1 VATPRV
7 RDDLTPE
14 PSASGS
20 GPAGRATV
28 GQGPPGRDGDTAN
41 PRQRIGDLLV
51 DAGVITTDQLE
62 HALEDSRP
70 GERLGAALLRRERL
84 DEHELADVLA
94 RQARLDRIDID
105 RVTPDESAVRA
116 VPERIAAR
124 HGIVPVSLERGV
136 LVIAVDDPTDFV
148 AFDDVRMAAN
158 VRSVRPVVATSS
170 ALKRA
175 RARLQGSD
183 RTGEAIAQL
192 VVDDEPEQVEDVDD
206 DQPVIRLVN
215 GLISDAL
222 RARASDLHIEPDAQG
237 VAVRARVD
245 GLLRE
250 LRRLPR
256 SLGRQVVSRLK
267 IMGTMDIAERRLPQD
282 GRSVLRLDGREVDL
296 RLSTMPTMYGETV
309 VIRLLPKGGER
320 LELTEL
326 GLGAHVLEPLLDTLQ
341 RPQGLVLVTGP
352 TGSGKT
358 STLYAGLAAVA
369 DPTRNVLTL
378 EDPIEVELPGVNQ
391 TQIDPRIGLTFARG
405 LRHVLRQDP
414 DVVLVGEIRDQE
426 TAQLAVEASF
436 TGHLVL
442 ATLHTNDAPSAVARL
457 VDLGADRFLI
467 ASSLLLVVAQR
478 LARRICPNCAEAAP
492 PDSDLLERLG
502 LDDDGRTAGD
512 DDGGTAR
519 WRRGTGCEMCE
530 GTGTHG
536 RVAIGELL
544 TIDAAIRDLV
554 IADAAESTIARAAR
568 SRGLV
573 PLRAEAIRRARRGEI
588 ELAEARRITP
598 DPDLGVATGPQAV
611 ALTAPE
617 AVPDPPADGFLD
629 DAAS

>member
-1 VATPRV
+1 MQTFRAGDPTTS
-7 RDDLTPE
+7 DPE
-14 PSASGS
+14 RSGD
-20 GPAGRATV
+20 GPAER
-28 GQGPPGRDGDTAN
+28 GPAAEPKR
-41 PRQRIGDLLV
+41 RKRIGDLLV
-51 DAGVITTDQLE
+51 ESGIITSTQLE
-62 HALEDSRP
+62 RALEDSRP
-70 GERLGAALLRRERL
+70 GERLGEALLRRERL
-84 DEHELADVLA
+84 DEHQLADVLA
-94 RQARLDRIDID
+94 RQARLERIDID
-105 RVTPDESAVRA
+105 RVTPDEAAVRA

-124 HGIVPVSLERGV
+124 HGIVPVSLDNGV

-148 AFDDVRMAAN
+148 AFDDVRVAAD
-158 VRSVRPVVATSS
+158 VRSVRAVIATSS

-175 RARLQGSD
+175 RQRLQGQD
-183 RTGEAIAQL
+183 RTGDAMAELA
-192 VVDDEPEQVEDVDD
+192 VEEEPEQVTDAED

-222 RARASDLHIEPDAQG
+222 RARASDLHIEPDAEG

-256 SLGRQVVSRLK
+256 KLGRQVVSRLK
-267 IMGTMDIAERRLPQD
+267 IMGTLDIAERRLPQD
-282 GRSVLRLDGREVDL
+282 GRAVLRIDGREVDL

-326 GLGAHVLEPLLDTLQ
+326 GLGRHVLDPLLDSLQ

-405 LRHVLRQDP
+405 LRSVLRQDP

-457 VDLGADRFLI
+457 VDLGADRFLV
-467 ASSLLLVVAQR
+467 ASSLLMVVAQR
-478 LARRICPNCAEAAP
+478 LARRICSNCSTEAQ
-492 PDSDLLERLG
+492 PDPQLLERLG
-502 LDDDGRTAGD
+502 LDADGRVLGHSGD
-512 DDGGTAR
+512 VVGVER
-519 WRRGTGCEMCE
+519 PQWRRGAGCNACE
-530 GTGTHG
+530 DTGTHG
-536 RVAIGELL
+536 RVAIGEVL
-544 TIDAAIRDLV
+544 TIDAEVRDLV
-554 IADAAESTIARAAR
+554 LAGAAESVIARAAR
-568 SRGLV
+568 ARGLV
-573 PLRAEAIRRARRGEI
+573 PLRDEAIRRARGGEI

-598 DPDLGVATGPQAV
+598 DPSLGDEASARGVRLAE
-611 ALTAPE
+611 PE
-617 AVPDPPADGFLD
+617 RGAEDAD
-629 DAAS
+629 DAADADSSAA